1 MTNKNLFI
9 HSFSYFYK
17 HLGPHI
23 FTLLFLS
30 LMVGI
35 LDGLGLTMFLPLLQ
49 IGSNDGN
56 TGYHAFK
63 DLGFIVN
70 LFSSIGVKPT
80 LIPVLLLMV
89 LFFLFKGIA
98 TFINEYYR
106 VVLEQKFVR
115 VLRHN
120 LVHLLNRVSF
130 GYFTNADIGMIQNT
144 MTGEVGRVVT
154 AYTSFFGLLQQ
165 VILVLVYI
173 YFAFMLDPSFA
184 VIVTLGGLLTS
195 VVFRR
200 LYKITQNTSAHLTK
214 KNHSFQGLIIQ
225 HVGNFKY
232 LKATGSLSKY
242 GKKLDNTILSIEE
255 SNKKIGT
262 LKAIL
267 QSAREPLLVVV
278 VAITIVIKTSFLGAN
293 LASILVS
300 LLFFYRS
307 LTYLFAAQTQ
317 LNQFFGVSG
326 SFENIKHYQE
336 ELAANKE
343 ALGEMDFSHLN
354 HSITLE
360 NIHLAYGA
368 QSVLR
373 GINVVIQKNS
383 ITALVGASGSGKTS
397 IINLVAGLIPP
408 STGRVMVDNIDMN
421 LLNKDQYQNRVG
433 YITQESVV
441 FNDTIFNNVTF
452 WDDKSTENLNRFHK
466 AVGLA
471 NILDFI
477 LELPE
482 KEDTLLGNSGINL
495 SGGQKQRLSIA
506 RELYK
511 EIDILIMDE
520 ATSALDSE
528 SELMI
533 KQNIDSLKGKC
544 TMIMVAHRLST
555 VKSADKIIL
564 LKNGGIGFEGT
575 FDQLNASVPDFQRM
589 VELQAL

>member
-1 MTNKNLFI
+1 
-9 HSFSYFYK
+9 
-17 HLGPHI
+17 
-23 FTLLFLS
+23 
-30 LMVGI
+30 MVGI

-49 IGSNDGN
+49 MVSNGGGGSSP
-56 TGYHAFK
+56 AFGK
-63 DLGFIVN
+63 LGFLLN
-70 LFSSIGVKPT
+70 LFSSVGVEPT
-80 LIPVLLLMV
+80 LVPVLILMV

-106 VVLEQKFVR
+106 VVLEQKFIR

-130 GYFTNADIGMIQNT
+130 GYFTTADVGMIQNT
-144 MTGEVGRVVT
+144 MTGDVGRVVT

-165 VILVLVYI
+165 MILVLVYI
-173 YFAFMLDPSFA
+173 SFAFMIDPSFA
-184 VIVTLGGLLTS
+184 IIVTVGGLLTS
-195 VVFRR
+195 VVFKR
-200 LYKITQNTSAHLTK
+200 LYAITQNTSAHLTK

-232 LKATGSLSKY
+232 LKATGSLSKF

-267 QSAREPLLVVV
+267 QAAREPLLVVV
-278 VAITIVIKTSFLGAN
+278 VAITIIIQISFLKAN
-293 LASILVS
+293 LAEILVS

-326 SFENIKHYQE
+326 SFENIKLFQQ
-336 ELAANKE
+336 ELAANE
-343 ALGEMDFSHLN
+343 EPPGTREFSHLN
-354 HSITLE
+354 HSIRLE
-360 NIHLAYGA
+360 HIHLDYGA
-368 QSVLR
+368 QPVLKE
-373 GINVVIQKNS
+373 INLLIPKNS
-383 ITALVGASGSGKTS
+383 ITALVGISGSGKTS
-397 IINLVAGLIPP
+397 LINMVAGLIPP
-408 STGRVMVDNIDMN
+408 SSGKVLVDNVDLN
-421 LLNKDQYQNRVG
+421 LLNKDHYQNRVG

-452 WDDKSTENLNRFHK
+452 WDDKTKENLNRFHK
-466 AVGLA
+466 ALVLA
-471 NILDFI
+471 NIHEFI
-477 LELPE
+477 LDLPE

-564 LKNGGIGFEGT
+564 LKNGRIGFEGT
-575 FDQLNASVPDFQRM
+575 FDELNANVPDFQRM

>member
-1 MTNKNLFI
+1 MNNKNIFI
-9 HSFSYFYK
+9 NSFIYFYK
-17 HLGPHI
+17 HLGPHV

-35 LDGLGLTMFLPLLQ
+35 LDGLGLTMFLPLLKMV
-49 IGSNDGN
+49 SNDGHFGN
-56 TGYHAFK
+56 HAFGK
-63 DLGFIVN
+63 MGFLVN
-70 LFSSIGVKPT
+70 LFSSVGVKPT
-80 LIPVLLLMV
+80 LIPVLILMV

-120 LVHLLNRVSF
+120 LVHLLNNVSF
-130 GYFTNADIGMIQNT
+130 SYFTTSDVGMIQNT

-165 VILVLVYI
+165 IILVLVYVS
-173 YFAFMLDPSFA
+173 FAFLIDPSFA
-184 VIVTLGGLLTS
+184 IIVTVGGLLTS
-195 VVFRR
+195 VIFKN
-200 LYKITQNTSAHLTK
+200 LYTITQNTSAHLTK

-225 HVGNFKY
+225 HVANFKY
-232 LKATGSLSKY
+232 LKATGSLSKF
-242 GKKLDNTILSIEE
+242 GKKLDDTILSIEK

-267 QSAREPLLVVV
+267 QASREPLLVVV
-278 VAITIVIKTSFLGAN
+278 VAVTIVIQTSFLNAN
-293 LASILVS
+293 LAGILVS

-326 SFENIKHYQE
+326 SFENIKLFQQE
-336 ELAANKE
+336 LTANAEDIGKKE
-343 ALGEMDFSHLN
+343 FLHLFHSIRLEHIHLN
-354 HSITLE
+354 
-360 NIHLAYGA
+360 YGTKL
-368 QSVLR
+368 VLKD
-373 GINVVIQKNS
+373 INLVIPKNS
-383 ITALVGASGSGKTS
+383 ITALVGVSGSGKTS
-397 IINLVAGLIPP
+397 LINLVAGLIPA
-408 STGRVMVDNIDMN
+408 SRGKVLVDNVDLN
-421 LLNKDQYQNRVG
+421 LLNKDQFQNRVG

-452 WDDKSTENLNRFHK
+452 WDEKTNENLTRFHK
-466 AVGLA
+466 ALLLA
-471 NILDFI
+471 NIEAFT

-544 TMIMVAHRLST
+544 TMILVAHRLST

-575 FDQLNASVPDFQRM
+575 FDELNATVPDFQRM